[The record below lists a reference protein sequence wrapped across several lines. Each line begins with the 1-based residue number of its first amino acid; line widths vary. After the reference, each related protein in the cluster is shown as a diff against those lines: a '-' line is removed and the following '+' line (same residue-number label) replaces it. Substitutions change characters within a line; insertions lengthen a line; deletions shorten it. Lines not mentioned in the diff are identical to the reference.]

1 MAGRQIVVWTLTREK
16 AIIWQELVKNW
27 QIYPG
32 LSLGSQSGF
41 LLATDPFGATNH
53 YGHRLKMTFFTGI
66 GGELVVD
73 KGEELTI

>member
-32 LSLGSQSGF
+32 LSLGRQSGF
-41 LLATDPFGATNH
+41 LLASDPFGDHN
-53 YGHRLKMTFFTGI
+53 GPIEDSFGKSIKMTFSL
-66 GGELVVD
+66 EPV
-73 KGEELTI
+73 ENW